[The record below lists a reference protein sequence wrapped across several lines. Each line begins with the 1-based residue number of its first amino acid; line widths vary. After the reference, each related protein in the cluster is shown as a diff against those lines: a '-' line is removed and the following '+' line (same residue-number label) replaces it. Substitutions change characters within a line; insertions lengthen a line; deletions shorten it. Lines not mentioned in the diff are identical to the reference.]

1 MFSNPKI
8 WSILV
13 MISGLILFAFASTI
27 TTACSK
33 SSVQEM
39 TLRLELAETEQSYNQ
54 SMLYLIDKIFEWEQ
68 MADDFST
75 HDAWINRK
83 VRASNRL
90 AELSVIIPDFQ
101 NQLDE
106 CNQKGD

>member
-1 MFSNPKI
+1 MFSNPKV

-13 MISGLILFAFASTI
+13 MIGGLILFAFASTI

-39 TLRLELAETEQSYNQ
+39 SLRLELMQVEQESNQ
-54 SMLYLIDKIFEWEQ
+54 SILYLVDSVLEWEKV
-68 MADDFST
+68 ADDFSM
-75 HDAWINRK
+75 HDDWMVRK
-83 VRASNRL
+83 VRANNRL
-90 AELSVIIPDFQ
+90 AELSVSIPDFQ